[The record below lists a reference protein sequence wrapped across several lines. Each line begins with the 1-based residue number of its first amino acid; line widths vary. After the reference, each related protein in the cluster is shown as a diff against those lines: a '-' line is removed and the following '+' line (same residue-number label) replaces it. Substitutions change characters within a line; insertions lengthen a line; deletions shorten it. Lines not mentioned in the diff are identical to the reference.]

1 MSQLATRNVG
11 ICSILVAV
19 LLLAMSDALVK
30 GAGERLALAQLVLL
44 RSTFAM
50 VFIVAFVSAF
60 SGRVRRISFV
70 ASRWVWMRSLCLAG
84 MWISYYAALPF
95 MSLSLAAACYY
106 TAPVW
111 MALLSRAL
119 FAEAIG
125 WARGVAVAIAFLGVL
140 VAVNPWGSELSP
152 AALLAIAAAF
162 LYAIAAL
169 VTGRRCQNE
178 DPVSL
183 ALNLN
188 LVLVVCGAIGVST
201 LLVSAPTNADSFVF
215 SAWPK
220 LRPADWALILVLA
233 LMHPLIEVAV
243 AKAYQLAPAT
253 TIGVFDNAYLPFAAF
268 WSFLLLSQTPTW
280 SEAMGMLLIG
290 AAAILIVRCR

>member
-1 MSQLATRNVG
+1 
-11 ICSILVAV
+11 
-19 LLLAMSDALVK
+19 
-30 GAGERLALAQLVLL
+30 
-44 RSTFAM
+44 
-50 VFIVAFVSAF
+50 
-60 SGRVRRISFV
+60 
-70 ASRWVWMRSLCLAG
+70 

-111 MALLSRAL
+111 MALLSKAL

-125 WARGVAVAIAFLGVL
+125 RARAAAVAVAFLGVL

-178 DPVSL
+178 DPVAL

-188 LVLVVCGAIGVST
+188 LVLVVCGAIGVLT
-201 LLVSAPTNADSFVF
+201 LLVFAPAHADGFVF
-215 SAWPK
+215 SAWPS
-220 LRPADWALILVLA
+220 LQPADWGLIVFLA
-233 LMHPLIEVAV
+233 LMHPVIEVAV

-268 WSFLLLSQTPTW
+268 WGFVLLSQTPSW
-280 SEAMGMLLIG
+280 SETIGIILIG
-290 AAAILIVRCR
+290 AAGVIIARCR

>member
-1 MSQLATRNVG
+1 MNQLATRNVG
-11 ICSILVAV
+11 IFSILLAV
-19 LLLAMSDALVK
+19 LLLALSDALVK
-30 GAGERLALAQLVLL
+30 GAGERLALAQLVFL
-44 RSTFAM
+44 RSMFATFL
-50 VFIVAFVSAF
+50 IVAFVSAL
-60 SGRVRRISFV
+60 SDRAQRISLL
-70 ASRWVWMRSLCLAG
+70 ASRWVWVRSLCLAG

-119 FAEAIG
+119 FGEAIG
-125 WARGVAVAIAFLGVL
+125 RARGVAIAIAFLGVL
-140 VAVNPWGSELSP
+140 FAVNPWGSELSP

-178 DPVSL
+178 DPVTL

-188 LVLVVCGAIGVST
+188 LVLLVCGAIGVLT
-201 LLVSAPTNADSFVF
+201 LLVFAPTQSDGFVF
-215 SAWPK
+215 SAWPR
-220 LRPADWALILVLA
+220 LQPADWGLILFLA
-233 LMHPLIEVAV
+233 LMHPVIEVAV

-253 TIGVFDNAYLPFAAF
+253 AIGVFDNAYLPFAAF
-268 WSFLLLSQTPTW
+268 WGFLLLSQTPTW
-280 SEAMGMLLIG
+280 SEAIGMLLIG
-290 AAAILIVRCR
+290 AAGIIIVRCR